1 MLSGKVL
8 RFCMVPKFQSCRFP
22 GLQGCKFRNFQRSR
36 ILDYQCSGFQ
46 VSSVESS
53 KDQGST
59 LTRSYKGLGN
69 LIYHQRNDK
78 RTAKQMLKQKRAAS
92 VDFKNT
98 LWSIWSTNL
107 NSAVHK
113 VRGSMFFTKL
123 SLSRKGSKGLRLQET
138 KFGAPQFHDSRVSY
152 FQHSK
157 FPASKIPWTKGSP
170 SWKSKIQRFR

>member
-1 MLSGKVL
+1 LVIIPALQTNSRFQGSKVAMLSGKVL
-8 RFCMVPKFQSCRFP
+8 RFCMVPRFQSCRFP

-98 LWSIWSTNL
+98 LWSIWSTKRQL
-107 NSAVHK
+107 CSSQSARFNVFHK
-113 VRGSMFFTKL
+113 AFT
-123 SLSRKGSKGLRLQET
+123 
-138 KFGAPQFHDSRVSY
+138 
-152 FQHSK
+152 FQQ
-157 FPASKIPWTKGSP
+157 G
-170 SWKSKIQRFR
+170 